1 MSPNPITG
9 HTVAAGQGGNVPQ
22 SYHPQ
27 TAHPIQNQH
36 QKAYEAA
43 YAHAVQQ
50 QQAPNQQ
57 TPYVFINQVTANVNV
72 HHGPVSNGS
81 QHHPGGTKDT
91 GNNSGAGANQQL
103 QMQHSP
109 GMAVIPTPSAVP
121 GPPSLQNTQP
131 TGIHPIHMQTGQMG
145 SASGLVPQSMN
156 QPPPLQT
163 NVASSLAASGI
174 THPTGTGLLPSI
186 IPNTFQIP
194 HQMAAGP
201 IASRSGSVQPQQQ
214 VSAHPNPATMLSMQQ
229 LQHMYGYPIF
239 FNPNVQ
245 VNPYAHSS
253 ALHGIPHPQLA
264 QVHPAQVAQM
274 AQFHQAQMVQ
284 QNANQRQGI
293 PPLQSHPTILRNPL
307 SPPAM
312 QQGANP
318 TAIPISQAHQTI
330 SGGGAYTNQ
339 RSVIQPIST
348 TAQLG
353 ASHNATSQHT
363 VPRRMMP
370 SNNSSPHL
378 QTQLNPQAPF
388 FPPQPAAK
396 ASLPAS
402 VVATSVNTP
411 NSVYAEPSHQYNTPQ
426 EKLSEITQKIKSSS
440 VTSVPSGDI
449 NIGNVI
455 NNIDVHDGQN
465 NVVNEY
471 EQDILEKPSSNDEF
485 SQQGEEEGLAFGTVD
500 LKSLVPHGD
509 VNAFEC
515 DNTGIQYF
523 EKADNSSEQINA
535 QEGPDKQDAHVEICN
550 EKDSTSKE
558 KLTDE
563 MNTEPVEE
571 KTFDENDKQKSIE
584 SGSEVPNPTSNVT
597 PDIPAKKS
605 WASLFKSDPGAVPA
619 SEVKP
624 IARIEP
630 YKDIEKEI
638 EDTISVKTQINEGD
652 MAFNGKDV
660 EMGNYLKDYSLNHR
674 APSIKPRGLSNRSN
688 WCFVNA
694 ILQALVAC
702 PPFYNLMKSLPK
714 DLLVMPPE
722 RVNPSVKILRAVYY
736 FFAEFSP
743 LDNFP
748 KLNRSNKNKKNEDLP
763 LGKILEPT
771 TIYNFLLELDSDTF
785 KVIEGRQED
794 AEEFLTFLLNGLNDE
809 MIALLKL
816 MEQQEREK
824 SNER

>member
-1 MSPNPITG
+1 MSPNPIAG
-9 HTVAAGQGGNVPQ
+9 NNVAAGQGGNVPQ
-22 SYHPQ
+22 PFHPQ
-27 TAHPIQNQH
+27 TAHPIQHHH
-36 QKAYEAA
+36 QKSYEAA
-43 YAHAVQQ
+43 FAHAVQQ
-50 QQAPNQQ
+50 QHAPNQQ

-72 HHGPVSNGS
+72 HHGPVANGS
-81 QHHPGGTKDT
+81 QQHPGGTKDT
-91 GNNSGAGANQQL
+91 GNNNGAGSNQHL

-109 GMAVIPTPSAVP
+109 GMAVLPNPSAVP
-121 GPPSLQNTQP
+121 GPPSLPNTQP
-131 TGIHPIHMQTGQMG
+131 AGIHPLHMPTGQMG
-145 SASGLVPQSMN
+145 SASALVPQSMN

-163 NVASSLAASGI
+163 NVATSLAASGI
-174 THPTGTGLLPSI
+174 THPTGAGLLPTI
-186 IPNTFQIP
+186 VPNTFQIP

-201 IASRSGSVQPQQQ
+201 IPSRSGCVQPQQQ
-214 VSAHPNPATMLSMQQ
+214 ASAPHNPATMLSMQQ
-229 LQHMYGYPIF
+229 LQQMYGYPIF
-239 FNPNVQ
+239 FNPNVPQ
-245 VNPYAHSS
+245 VPPYAPSS
-253 ALHGIPHPQLA
+253 ALHGISHPQLA
-264 QVHPAQVAQM
+264 QILPAQM
-274 AQFHQAQMVQ
+274 AQFQAQMNVQ

-293 PPLQSHPTILRNPL
+293 PPLQSHPIILRNPL
-307 SPPAM
+307 SPPVM

-318 TAIPISQAHQTI
+318 VAVPISQAHQKI
-330 SGGGAYTNQ
+330 PGGGAYTTNQ
-339 RSVIQPIST
+339 RSVIQSIPT

-353 ASHNATSQHT
+353 ASHNAPSQYT
-363 VPRRMMP
+363 VPQRMMP
-370 SNNSSPHL
+370 SINSPPHL

-388 FPPQPAAK
+388 FPPQQTAK

-402 VVATSVNTP
+402 VIATSVGTP
-411 NSVYAEPSHQYNTPQ
+411 NSFYAVPSPHYNRPQ
-426 EKLSEITQKIKSSS
+426 EKLVETTQKNKSSS
-440 VTSVPSGDI
+440 VPTADI
-449 NIGNVI
+449 NIENV
-455 NNIDVHDGQN
+455 NNNDAHDGQN

-471 EQDILEKPSSNDEF
+471 EQEVQEKPSSNDEF
-485 SQQGEEEGLAFGTVD
+485 SPQEEEEGLAFGTVD

-515 DNTGIQYF
+515 DNTGIQYL
-523 EKADNSSEQINA
+523 EKTDNTSEKINA
-535 QEGPDKQDAHVEICN
+535 QGGSDEQNAHIKLYN
-550 EKDSTSKE
+550 EKDTITNE

-563 MNTEPVEE
+563 IIAEPAEE
-571 KTFDENDKQKSIE
+571 KTFDENDKQIGID

-605 WASLFKSDPGAVPA
+605 WASLFKSDPGVIPA

-638 EDTISVKTQINEGD
+638 EDPISVKTQINEVD
-652 MAFNGKDV
+652 MAFSGKDV
-660 EMGNYLKDYSLNHR
+660 EMGNYLKDYLLNHR

-748 KLNRSNKNKKNEDLP
+748 KLNRSKNKKNEDLP

-816 MEQQEREK
+816 VEQQEREK